1 MAQSQ
6 SKPVQLAY
14 QCKRCAGIRRTTA
27 PQGVHIQWFGL
38 CYMCDM
44 AVNNILAGFVPRGYV
59 DRPDVKRKR
68 QACCMEAQSR
78 SNKVTKPFTPRE
90 EIATYEEFEKLFLNY
105 EIEVAP
111 SGRALRL
118 KAR

>member
-1 MAQSQ
+1 M
-6 SKPVQLAY
+6 QLAF

-38 CYMCDM
+38 CYLCDM
-44 AVNNILAGFVPRGYV
+44 AVNNVLASVTARGYV

-68 QACCMEAQSR
+68 QACCMEAQNR

-90 EIATYEEFEKLFLNY
+90 EIATYEEFEELHGGFW
-105 EIEVAP
+105 IEVAP
-111 SGRALRL
+111 SGRALRF